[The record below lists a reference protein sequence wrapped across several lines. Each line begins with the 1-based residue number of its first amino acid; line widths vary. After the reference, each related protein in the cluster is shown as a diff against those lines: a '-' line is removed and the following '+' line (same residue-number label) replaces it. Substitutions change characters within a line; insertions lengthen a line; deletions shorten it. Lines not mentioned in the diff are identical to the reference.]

1 VKSKHRIAS
10 DQGRYANRNLMDQ
23 QGRLTQWNDA
33 KGYGFITP
41 LSTGPRVFVHIS
53 QFQQRNRRPCLNEL
67 LTYVIDHDE
76 QGRLRAMEVRY
87 QNRKQLQPVSKKR
100 SFAALPITAAVL
112 VLLGLASVYFRIF
125 AVGPNQS
132 LSTSPSAA
140 DKAISNAYQ
149 AQHNGVQ
156 VGGEGVVE
164 RVLSDDDDGSRHQ
177 RFILRLA
184 SGQTLL
190 IAHNIDIAPRIQAL
204 RIGDRVAFYGQYEWN
219 EEGGVIHWTHHD
231 PNGQHVSGWL
241 KYNGTVYQ

>member
-1 VKSKHRIAS
+1 
-10 DQGRYANRNLMDQ
+10 MDQ

-41 LSTGPRVFVHIS
+41 LSRGPRIFVHIS
-53 QFQQRNRRPCLNEL
+53 QFRQRNRRPRLNDL
-67 LTYVIDHDE
+67 LTYVIDQDE
-76 QGRLRAMEVRY
+76 KGRLRAKEVRY
-87 QNRKQLQPVSKKR
+87 QNRTQLQPVNKK
-100 SFAALPITAAVL
+100 SGPAALPITAAVL
-112 VLLGLASVYFRIF
+112 ILLSLASIYFRIIP
-125 AVGPNQS
+125 VGPNQS
-132 LSTSPSAA
+132 LTSTSTSSAA

-149 AQHNGVQ
+149 AQQSGVQ
-156 VGGEGVVE
+156 VGGEGVVD

-190 IAHNIDIAPRIQAL
+190 IAHNIDIAPRIEAL
-204 RIGDRVAFYGQYEWN
+204 RSGDRVAFYGQYEWN

-241 KYNGTVYQ
+241 KYNGMVYQ